1 MSAYGRIFSRFLIP
15 SLVLCM
21 AILTVTWFVSLTFA
35 EVGQGVWAPQAGRLV
50 GYQSL
55 PALQCPLPVAANLQY
70 SEPFQLAGVYQEP
83 GQPRAFRPPT
93 ATPMAGPKDPI
104 RVIRDRYPSFSG
116 VAVDTERNEVYAA
129 DENLLQ
135 ILVYDRLADTPEG
148 AAMTEPLRVLGG
160 PQSNI
165 EFVCGLHFD
174 QQAGE
179 IYASHGDTQRV
190 VVFSRTQEGDVP
202 PVRELHTPKS
212 RVISVDEKN
221 QELFVTS
228 QHDSA
233 VVVWQKQASENEAPI
248 RLLQGDRTRLANPH
262 GIAIDSQNDLIF
274 VTNHGQKAS
283 RDLAELRGRDRR
295 VMNWPLERSAAVPGT
310 GRFLPPSITVHSRTA
325 QGNTPPLRVIQGPKT
340 QLNWPA
346 GIVLN
351 QKRGELLVANDIDH
365 SILVFGATDQGD
377 VAPRRVLK
385 GPKTGLQYPS
395 ALFLDAQNE
404 ELWVANYGNHSLTVF
419 SLTADGDTAPLRTIR
434 SGPIQSQ
441 ALMIGNPG
449 AVGYDT
455 KRAEILVPN

>member
-1 MSAYGRIFSRFLIP
+1 MSAYRRVFSRFLIP
-15 SLVLCM
+15 SVILCM
-21 AILTVTWFVSLTFA
+21 AILTVAWFLSLTFTQV
-35 EVGQGVWAPQAGRLV
+35 EGVAAPQAGELV
-50 GYQSL
+50 GYQLL
-55 PALQCPLPVAANLQY
+55 PGMQCLVPVAANRQY
-70 SEPFQLAGVYQEP
+70 SEPVQLAGVSLEP
-83 GQPRAFRPPT
+83 AQQRAVRRPSG
-93 ATPMAGPKDPI
+93 TPIAGPEDPI

-116 VAVDTERNEVYAA
+116 VAVDTLRNEVYAA

-135 ILVYDRLADTPEG
+135 ILVYDRLDNTPER
-148 AAMTEPLRVLGG
+148 AAMTEPKRVLGG

-165 EFVCGLHFD
+165 EFVCGLYFD

-179 IYASHGDTQRV
+179 IYASHGDTKQV
-190 VVFSRTQEGDVP
+190 LVFSRTQEGDVP
-202 PVRELHTPKS
+202 PVRELRTPKS
-212 RVISVDEKN
+212 RVIAVDGKN

-233 VVVWQKQASENEAPI
+233 VVVWKKQASEREAPI

-262 GIAIDSQNDLIF
+262 GIAIDSQNDLIY
-274 VTNHGQKAS
+274 VTNHGQKSS
-283 RDLAELRGRDRR
+283 RDPALERRPERR
-295 VMNWPLERSAAVPGT
+295 VMNWPLERPLAIPGS

-325 QGNTPPLRVIQGPKT
+325 QGDTPPLRVIEGPKT

-346 GIVLN
+346 GIVLD
-351 QKRGELLVANDIDH
+351 QKRGELFVANDIDH
-365 SILVFGATDQGD
+365 SILVFRTTDQGD
-377 VAPRRVLK
+377 VAPLRVLQ

-395 ALFLDAQNE
+395 ALFLDTQNQ

-419 SLTADGDTAPLRTIR
+419 SPTAEGDMAPLRTIR

-455 KRAEILVPN
+455 KRQEILVPN